1 MANPSETLIG
11 LEKKFWQSMV
21 DEDADTAIDLLCE
34 PALMVSAHG
43 AMQFDHAGYKHMAEN
58 GDWILKSFELSDV
71 HVVFP
76 NDNTA
81 VVTYHVKQEVSSRKK
96 GDGSLGSFQEMNDT
110 STWIRDGKNWKCVVH
125 TETPS
130 QPGSAEALAR
140 FRAIA
145 PRFVSAPRFLRTG
158 AGSFRCSA
166 TGPARTR
173 FRSHMRPAR

>member
-1 MANPSETLIG
+1 MMSVPERQEHIMANPSETLIG

-21 DEDADTAIDLLCE
+21 DEDSDTAIDLLCE

-43 AMQFDHAGYKHMAEN
+43 ALQFDHAGYKHMAEN
-58 GDWILKSFELSDV
+58 GDWMLKSFELSDV

-110 STWIRDGKNWKCVVH
+110 STWIRDDGKNWKCVVH

-130 QPGSAEALAR
+130 TP
-140 FRAIA
+140 A
-145 PRFVSAPRFLRTG
+145 PPK
-158 AGSFRCSA
+158 
-166 TGPARTR
+166 
-173 FRSHMRPAR
+173 H